1 MEVFED
7 DADAAPGLKL
17 IVDDSNKRRA
27 TGTVFEDAALAEK
40 LEQDNE
46 RLGDGTYSNGENLV
60 NQIKVQLIC
69 TNGDVEVKETRTN
82 DKGEYEFTDYIP
94 GAVSYTHLRAHET

>member
-1 MEVFED
+1 TDSRVQEFVAYSKTDEYQSLGGEDKTKQSMAVFED

-17 IVDDSNKRRA
+17 IVDDINKRRL

-46 RLGDGTYSNGENLV
+46 RLGDGVYAEGENVV
-60 NQIKVQLIC
+60 NQVKVQLIC
-69 TNGDVEVKETRTN
+69 TNPDVEVKE
-82 DKGEYEFTDYIP
+82 
-94 GAVSYTHLRAHET
+94 